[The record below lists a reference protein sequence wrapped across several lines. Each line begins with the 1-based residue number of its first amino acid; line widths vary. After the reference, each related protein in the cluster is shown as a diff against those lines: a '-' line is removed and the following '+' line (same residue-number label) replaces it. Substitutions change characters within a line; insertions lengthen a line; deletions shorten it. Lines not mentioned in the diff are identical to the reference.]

1 MLFTRGG
8 AGVGLRAPVELLGG
22 RQVLNAPELISEPP
36 LEGCGG
42 GGCGGVSRLPP
53 CGRGGRLARSRMT
66 VWRWRKVLVLGRS
79 WRRGRRRRRWLR
91 RSLVGRCRGRGRG
104 RDAGHC
110 AGWGRWRWAAH
121 LTPYLGIV
129 RFVARGVGVE
139 TFRRMQVVSGW
150 WGSSGGAGRRR
161 WSGGG
166 VLGAA
171 PTRLRAHRLRGERVD
186 GRWPRRN

>member
-1 MLFTRGG
+1 MLL
-8 AGVGLRAPVELLGG
+8 ALCSASLQVQNKPHKIGVY
-22 RQVLNAPELISEPP
+22 LNAPELISEPP

-53 CGRGGRLARSRMT
+53 CGRGGRLARSRLGVRCRGGKVQQRVHKVAYMT

-129 RFVARGVGVE
+129 LGTGVW
-139 TFRRMQVVSGW
+139 TWMKRRLYV
-150 WGSSGGAGRRR
+150 
-161 WSGGG
+161 
-166 VLGAA
+166 
-171 PTRLRAHRLRGERVD
+171 
-186 GRWPRRN
+186 